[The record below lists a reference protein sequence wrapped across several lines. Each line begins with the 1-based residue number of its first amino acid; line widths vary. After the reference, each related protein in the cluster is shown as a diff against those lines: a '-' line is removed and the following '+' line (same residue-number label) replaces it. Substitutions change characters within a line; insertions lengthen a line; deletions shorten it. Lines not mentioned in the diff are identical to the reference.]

1 MDITLVIAGFC
12 ISLVVGLCGV
22 GGGAMMTPLLIAYGI
37 PPSTA
42 VGTDLLYAAITKSAG
57 VLTHHSH
64 GSIRWRTVLL
74 LALGSLPAS
83 GLALYLLSQ
92 LDADSGLYES
102 VITAT
107 LGVALFLTACVLLS
121 RKERVSVSD
130 DHPAHPDSGR
140 EPFLVRWV
148 NPLTFA
154 VGVLLGTLVTLSSVG
169 AGAVGAA
176 ALVMLYPRMPAV
188 SVVGVDLAHALP
200 LAALASIGHL
210 FLGNVDFMLLAS
222 LLPGAIPG
230 VIIGARLGSF
240 ISARRMRHILG
251 SVLLLAGVG
260 FTYSALSA

>member
-64 GSIRWRTVLL
+64 GTIRWRTVSL

-83 GLALYLLSQ
+83 GLALYVLSL
-92 LDADSGLYES
+92 LDAKSGLYES
-102 VITAT
+102 IITAT
-107 LGVALFLTACVLLS
+107 LGIALFLTACVLLS
-121 RKERVSVSD
+121 RKERVPASD
-130 DHPAHPDSGR
+130 DNPAHADEGA
-140 EPFLVRWV
+140 FLVRWV

-154 VGVLLGTLVTLSSVG
+154 VGVLLGALVTLSSVG

-176 ALVMLYPRMPAV
+176 ALVMLYPRLPAV

-200 LAALASIGHL
+200 LAAVASIGHL

-240 ISARRMRHILG
+240 ISASRMRHILG
-251 SVLLLAGVG
+251 SVLLLAGAG